1 MKCPHGNSDDLK
13 VNETRETESNSFR
26 RRRECNNCEERFT
39 TYEKIQELLIS
50 VKKESGKLENYTKE
64 KLEKSFLIA
73 CNKRPITRIQILK
86 IIENIENKIRNNFKN
101 EISSKTL
108 GEYVMEELKILDPI
122 SYIRYASVY
131 KDFDDLD
138 KFNQELI

>member
-1 MKCPHGNSDDLK
+1 
-13 VNETRETESNSFR
+13 
-26 RRRECNNCEERFT
+26 FT

-138 KFNQELI
+138 KFNQELILLKVN